1 MTGDR
6 GGKPGLGAEDRDGP
20 VGVRTQHPGALGPEC
35 RDGAGR
41 RMAVRVIGAAG
52 NQRQAR
58 RQPVYQRRV
67 LIGGAMVC
75 HLQDI
80 DTAELGVC
88 REQPSLCG
96 RFEITEQQDGQP
108 SRTDEQGNAGVV
120 GAVEGVGPGGTTR
133 TAGASGASGA
143 AGASG
148 VVGTAGTAGTGF
160 LTVGVGE
167 GGGVVRVG

>member
-80 DTAELGVC
+80 DAAQLGVR
-88 REQPSLCG
+88 REQPALCG

-108 SRTDEQGNAGVV
+108 SRTDEQGDAGVV
-120 GAVEGVGPGGTTR
+120 GAVERVGAGGTAR
-133 TAGASGASGA
+133 TAGAART
-143 AGASG
+143 AGVAG
-148 VVGTAGTAGTGF
+148 VVGAAGTGF

-167 GGGVVRVG
+167 TGGVVKVG